1 MKRHRLVRRV
11 AGFLRFGRVFIG
23 LAFARPKAYN
33 VVMIAPRPSGSELL
47 SLLRAHEA
55 ELRARGVDTLT
66 IFGSVARGDAGED
79 SDVDLAIRPGAG
91 FSAGG
96 FDHFGKLDALRDRLM
111 HLLGCNVD
119 LVEVM
124 AARPRLRQVIERE
137 GLRAF

>member
-1 MKRHRLVRRV
+1 MRRHRFVRRI
-11 AGFLRFGRVFIG
+11 AGFLRLGRVFIA
-23 LAFARPKAYN
+23 LAFAKPKVYN
-33 VVMIAPRPSGSELL
+33 VVMISPRRSGSELL

-79 SDVDLAIRPGAG
+79 SDMDLAIRSGTG

-111 HLLGCNVD
+111 QLLGCNVD